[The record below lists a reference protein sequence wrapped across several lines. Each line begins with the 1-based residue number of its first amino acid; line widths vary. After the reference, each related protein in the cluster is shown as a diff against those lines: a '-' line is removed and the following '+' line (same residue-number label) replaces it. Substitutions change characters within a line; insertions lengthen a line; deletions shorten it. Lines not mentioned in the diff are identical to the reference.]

1 MYHDPTH
8 SLIWVHL
15 DSSLCYYSWYCIDS
29 HCTGLCAY
37 ILERSK
43 LLTSCCCCWVA
54 QLCPTLCNPMGCST
68 PGLPVLHHHPKFAQV
83 HLHCISDAIQPAHPL
98 TLSSPSALNLSQH
111 QGLFQ
116 LVSCLHQVTKIL
128 ALQLPSN
135 ESSGLTSLKTGW
147 FDLFAVQGAL
157 RSLLQHHSWLQ
168 LTSLKTGWFD
178 LFAVQG
184 ALGSLLQHH
193 SWLQLTSLKTGW
205 FDLSAVQG
213 ALGSLLQHHS
223 CCCCCQVA
231 SGVSDSVWPH
241 GRQPTRLPHP
251 WDSPGKNT
259 AMGCH
264 LLLQCMKVRRHQIF
278 GVPPSLQS
286 SSHNRTWPLGSP

>member
-1 MYHDPTH
+1 MTAQYSTEHMYHDPTH

-29 HCTGLCAY
+29 HWTGLCAY

-68 PGLPVLHHHPKFAQV
+68 PGLPVLHHHPKFAHV

-128 ALQLPSN
+128 H
-135 ESSGLTSLKTGW
+135 
-147 FDLFAVQGAL
+147 
-157 RSLLQHHSWLQ
+157 LQHQSFQW
-168 LTSLKTGWFD
+168 
-178 LFAVQG
+178 
-184 ALGSLLQHH
+184 
-193 SWLQLTSLKTGW
+193 
-205 FDLSAVQG
+205 
-213 ALGSLLQHHS
+213 
-223 CCCCCQVA
+223 
-231 SGVSDSVWPH
+231 
-241 GRQPTRLPHP
+241 
-251 WDSPGKNT
+251 
-259 AMGCH
+259 
-264 LLLQCMKVRRHQIF
+264 IF
-278 GVPPSLQS
+278 RVDFP
-286 SSHNRTWPLGSP
+286 